1 MCSWV
6 QDCSEKDEDLTDVT
20 FDVLDL
26 LADNVEADGLGNGAA
41 LSDSHDIT
49 DAETESRGAVSGDS
63 LMALLKT
70 VVLLDVM
77 EVIATDNNGVLHL
90 GGDNDTPK

>member
-1 MCSWV
+1 M
-6 QDCSEKDEDLTDVT
+6 QDCSEEDEDLTDVT
-20 FDVLDL
+20 FDVLYL

-49 DAETESRGAVSGDS
+49 DAETESRGAMSGDS